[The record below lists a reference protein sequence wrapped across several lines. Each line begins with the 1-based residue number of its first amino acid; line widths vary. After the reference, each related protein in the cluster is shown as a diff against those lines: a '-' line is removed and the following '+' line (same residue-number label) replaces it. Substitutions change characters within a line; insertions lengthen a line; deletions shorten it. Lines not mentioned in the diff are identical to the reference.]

1 MKFIKKYK
9 YFLLENVNVEMPLPN
24 DIIKIAKLYHDNGK
38 DLFVVGGSVRDFL
51 QGKTPHDYDLVT
63 NALPEE
69 SKKILKTMNVSD
81 EQGKKFGVLRIY
93 TKYEPLGYE
102 VASYRKDIS
111 GGRDNKGENQ
121 KVEMGHHLTIED
133 DCLRRDFTMNS
144 LYYDINKKKI
154 IDLVGGIED
163 IKNGIIRA
171 VGEPSE
177 RFSEDRLRLLRACR
191 FASRGSFKID
201 KKTSKAIIK
210 DKRLRNISTVD
221 DVSQERIVEEFIK
234 AVDWSSEH
242 KNLESLKYYLEL
254 LDKYKMFEEMFPELD
269 IDINNIN
276 TFSLIVIFAL
286 LFRNNNIDILRSK
299 LREYKFPGDIA
310 DPACFLL
317 RLKEN
322 LHNLDKIPA
331 LYKEKKRF
339 HVDNETILEFAK
351 LYNFNDNYLKAFL
364 KFNPKIDS
372 IEIMNQGFK
381 GAEIG
386 AEVKRKE
393 IEEFKSLL

>member
-1 MKFIKKYK
+1 
-9 YFLLENVNVEMPLPN
+9 
-24 DIIKIAKLYHDNGK
+24 
-38 DLFVVGGSVRDFL
+38 
-51 QGKTPHDYDLVT
+51 
-63 NALPEE
+63 
-69 SKKILKTMNVSD
+69 VSD